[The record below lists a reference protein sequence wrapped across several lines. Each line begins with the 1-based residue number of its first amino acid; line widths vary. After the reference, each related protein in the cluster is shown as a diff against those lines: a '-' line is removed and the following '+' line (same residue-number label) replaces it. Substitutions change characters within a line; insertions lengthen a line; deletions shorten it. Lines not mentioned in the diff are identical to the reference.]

1 MKLKGYGIELEPLS
15 QETADLVRVWRN
27 TPYVLQQ
34 MEYQETITPK
44 MQQKWFQSIQNDRF
58 AYFIIK
64 NNGQPFG
71 LIHLADIDKTNQV
84 ADAGLFIGEQNFTG
98 TGLVL
103 GASILLLEHA
113 FYELGLKKV
122 TAKVREGNIQAE
134 KYNSLLG
141 FKKTEKYN
149 DRFNRWELEQET
161 FLRLRNR
168 LVALINP

>member
-1 MKLKGYGIELEPLS
+1 MKLNGYGVELEPLS
-15 QETADLVRVWRN
+15 EETVDLVRIWRN

-34 MEYQETITPK
+34 MEYQEIITPE
-44 MQQKWFQSIQNDRF
+44 MQLVWFRSIDDGRF
-58 AYFIIK
+58 EYFIVK
-64 NNGQPFG
+64 NNGKPFG
-71 LIHLADIDKTNQV
+71 LIHLADIDKENRT
-84 ADAGLFIGEQNFTG
+84 ADAGLFIGEQNFAG

-113 FYELGLKKV
+113 FYELGLKTV

-141 FKKTEKYN
+141 FKKTKKYN
-149 DRFNRWELEQET
+149 DRFNRWELDQET

-168 LVALINP
+168 LVDLINP

>member
-15 QETADLVRVWRN
+15 EETADLVRAWRN

-34 MEYQETITPK
+34 MEYQETITAE
-44 MQQKWFQSIQNDRF
+44 MQKKWFQSIQNSRF

-64 NNGQPFG
+64 NSGQPFG
-71 LIHLADIDKTNQV
+71 LIHLAEIDSANQI
-84 ADAGLFIGEQNFTG
+84 ADAGLFIGEQNFAG

-103 GASILLLEHA
+103 GASILLLEYT

-141 FKKTEKYN
+141 FKKTGKYN

-161 FLRLRNR
+161 FLRLRSR
-168 LVALINP
+168 LVDLINP